1 MCNVMLVDDESTG
14 LEALKKIINK
24 LDIKINIVGA
34 LQNGKKA
41 IEIDKEV
48 KPDIIIIDNEMP
60 GLNGIEASKIIKE
73 NNKDKIIILLIE
85 YYNFNNKVV
94 DINIDDYILK
104 PINLENL
111 FKILNKHIINLA
123 TNKNKLKE
131 KELMILSKII
141 FNEGKDIKDLL
152 QDLLYGYELL
162 SNGDINIYKDKCTSL
177 LSKMINIFIK
187 MRDKNKAYT
196 NLNVYND
203 KLYTLNNISKI
214 NIVMNEFLEFM
225 SQDNS
230 DDIIREKLIG
240 SKEINTVLN
249 PVLTYISENYNERIT
264 LESVSKA
271 CNLSIFYLS
280 KLFKK
285 NTGMNFIDY
294 INLYKIE
301 KAKQLLENTD
311 MSIINISI
319 SLGYDESGYF
329 SKIFKKT
336 VGVTPSVYRNSN

>member
-162 SNGDINIYKDKCTSL
+162 SNGDINIYKDKCTNL
-177 LSKMINIFIK
+177 LSRMINIFIK
-187 MRDKNKAYT
+187 MRIKNKVYA
-196 NLNVYND
+196 NIDSYND
-203 KLYTLNNISKI
+203 KLYTLKNISKI

-225 SQDNS
+225 SQDNF

-240 SKEINTVLN
+240 SKEINTVIN
-249 PVLTYISENYNERIT
+249 PILTYISENYNEKIT

>member
-1 MCNVMLVDDESTG
+1 MLVDDESTG

-162 SNGDINIYKDKCTSL
+162 SNGDINIYKDKCTNL
-177 LSKMINIFIK
+177 LSRMINIFIK
-187 MRDKNKAYT
+187 MRIKNKVYA
-196 NLNVYND
+196 NIDSYND
-203 KLYTLNNISKI
+203 KLYTLKNISKI

-225 SQDNS
+225 SQDNF

-240 SKEINTVLN
+240 SKEINTVIN
-249 PVLTYISENYNERIT
+249 PILTYISENYNEKIT

>member
-1 MCNVMLVDDESTG
+1 MHFLFNF
-14 LEALKKIINK
+14 
-24 LDIKINIVGA
+24 
-34 LQNGKKA
+34 
-41 IEIDKEV
+41 
-48 KPDIIIIDNEMP
+48 
-60 GLNGIEASKIIKE
+60 
-73 NNKDKIIILLIE
+73 IIILCQAQFL
-85 YYNFNNKVV
+85 V
-94 DINIDDYILK
+94 
-104 PINLENL
+104 
-111 FKILNKHIINLA
+111 
-123 TNKNKLKE
+123 
-131 KELMILSKII
+131 LS
-141 FNEGKDIKDLL
+141 L
-152 QDLLYGYELL
+152 
-162 SNGDINIYKDKCTSL
+162 
-177 LSKMINIFIK
+177 
-187 MRDKNKAYT
+187 
-196 NLNVYND
+196 
-203 KLYTLNNISKI
+203 

-271 CNLSIFYLS
+271 CNLSVFYLS

-285 NTGMNFIDY
+285 NTGINLIYY

-336 VGVTPSVYRNSN
+336 VGVTPQL